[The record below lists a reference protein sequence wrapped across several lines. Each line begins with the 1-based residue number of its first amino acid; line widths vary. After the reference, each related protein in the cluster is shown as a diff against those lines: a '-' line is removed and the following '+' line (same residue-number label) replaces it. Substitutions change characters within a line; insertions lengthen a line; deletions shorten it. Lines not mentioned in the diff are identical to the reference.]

1 MRRSF
6 IFILSFTLLGS
17 VLACASSGG
26 GDSAAKGE
34 RFRGRLVAM
43 GGPAG
48 GQTNYIDFHA
58 DRYAS
63 DAEIEAFQKALA
75 NSGEKGLFETMSE
88 AKPMGWVRIGGNTRY
103 HLRLI
108 RSIDTP
114 EGRIIRGITDRPI
127 SFGEVIRSTRSMD
140 YSYGIIELN
149 LDSQG
154 EGEGSIIA
162 AAKIN
167 FDGHTVEIES
177 LGNQPYRIMAV
188 KPVDLK

>member
-6 IFILSFTLLGS
+6 IFILSFTLLSS
-17 VLACASSGG
+17 VLACASSGDG
-26 GDSAAKGE
+26 NSAAKGE

-48 GQTNYIDFHA
+48 GKTNYIDFHA

-63 DAEIEAFQKALA
+63 DAEIEAFQKALTD
-75 NSGEKGLFETMSE
+75 GGDKGLFETMSD
-88 AKPMGWVRIGGNTRY
+88 AKPIGWVRIGGNTRY

-127 SFGEVIRSTRSMD
+127 SFAEIIRPTRSKN
-140 YSYGIIELN
+140 YSYGIIELS
-149 LDSQG
+149 LDPQG
-154 EGEGSIIA
+154 EGDGSIIA

-167 FDGHTVEIES
+167 FNGHSVEIES
-177 LGNQPYRIMAV
+177 LGNQPFRIMAV
-188 KPVDLK
+188 KPVNLK